1 MVPVMASTVS
11 HGYVADQNAGLTRA
25 FDVTAT
31 KLNLLESHHQLE
43 LGNVAEPKG
52 STKPQMI

>member
-1 MVPVMASTVS
+1 MASTVS
-11 HGYVADQNAGLTRA
+11 HGFVADQNAGLTRA
-25 FDVTAT
+25 FDGTAT